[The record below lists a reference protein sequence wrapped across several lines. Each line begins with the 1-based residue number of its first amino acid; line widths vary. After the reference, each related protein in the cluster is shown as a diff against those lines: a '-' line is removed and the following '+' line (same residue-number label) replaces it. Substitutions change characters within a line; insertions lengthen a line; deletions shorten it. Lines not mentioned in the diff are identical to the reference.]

1 MFEVM
6 KLTSLSHGD
15 VARELGVS
23 RQFVH
28 QLVKGNR
35 PIPAKHKKK
44 IYKLL
49 MNNLIDNLENSQK
62 GVEILSGILKES
74 VVSQSK

>member
-1 MFEVM
+1 M
-6 KLTSLSHGD
+6 KLTSLSCGD

-23 RQFVH
+23 SQFVH
-28 QLVKGNR
+28 QLVKGSK
-35 PIPAKHKKK
+35 PIPDKHKKK
-44 IYKLL
+44 IYKLF
-49 MNNLIDNLENSQK
+49 MNNLIDNLEKSQK

>member
-1 MFEVM
+1 MHEIMRMSTLKITEIAQV
-6 KLTSLSHGD
+6 
-15 VARELGVS
+15 LGVS

-44 IYKLL
+44 LY
-49 MNNLIDNLENSQK
+49 LILKDNLNQT
-62 GVEILSGILKES
+62 LKECKDGLIRLEWEKEN
-74 VVSQSK
+74 VASQSK